1 MNQFVG
7 LVTMRRMTAIGKL
20 NDFGICNPPRNTMN
34 LLKRTIF
41 IVKSLHRKHRTTDI
55 LDFRF
60 NRPFP
65 KRRMQPDIV
74 PAPER

>member
-1 MNQFVG
+1 
-7 LVTMRRMTAIGKL
+7 MRRMTAIGKL
-20 NDFGICNPPRNTMN
+20 KDFGICNPPRNPMI

-41 IVKSLHRKHRTTDI
+41 IVKSVHRKHRTTDI

-65 KRRMQPDIV
+65 EWRMLPDIGS
-74 PAPER
+74 APER